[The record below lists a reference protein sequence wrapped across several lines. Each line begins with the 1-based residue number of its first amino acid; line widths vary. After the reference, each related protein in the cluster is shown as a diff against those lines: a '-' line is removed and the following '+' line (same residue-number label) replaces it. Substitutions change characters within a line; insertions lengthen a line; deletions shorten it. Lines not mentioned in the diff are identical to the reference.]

1 MKRSIPSPAMAVALV
16 ALFMAMGG
24 SAYAGAKL
32 TKNSVTNK
40 TIKNNAVTG
49 KKVKNGSITG
59 ADIKANSLTGT
70 QINEATLGKVGD
82 AETVDGIDSTGFAP
96 AKSVLTWN
104 VAMNRGDAP
113 RVLGKF
119 GPFTFT
125 GRCEVAGANTSAYGD
140 VTTSVDNVYSY
151 GDPDLDIGE
160 TDQWFSSTNFAPNSR
175 SESSFE
181 SYFLDPASGASIL
194 DGDGQSAGIWVG
206 FPGADCRFVANLPVA
221 LP

>member
-1 MKRSIPSPAMAVALV
+1 MKRSIPGPAMAVALV

-32 TKNSVTNK
+32 SKNSVTNK

-59 ADIKANSLTGT
+59 ADIKADSLTGA
-70 QINEATLGKVGD
+70 QISEATLGKVGD

-96 AKSVLTWN
+96 AKSALTWN
-104 VAMNRGDAP
+104 VPMNRGDAP

-125 GRCEVAGANTSAYGD
+125 GRCEVAGADSSAYVD

-151 GDPDLDIGE
+151 NDSDLDVGE
-160 TDQWFSSTNFAPNSR
+160 TDQWVSYTNFMSNARNYASD
-175 SESSFE
+175 E
-181 SYFLDPASGASIL
+181 SYFFDPASGASVL
-194 DGDGQSAGIWVG
+194 DGDGQSAGVWVG
-206 FPGADCRFVANLPVA
+206 FPGADCRFVANMPIA